1 MQIGALSKKTGIP
14 VETIRY
20 YERIQLLTAPK
31 RDSNNYRRYD
41 HQHVERLRFIRNCR
55 SLDMTH
61 EEIRCLL
68 YYLDAPGGNCDPV
81 TAVIDEHLDH
91 VDVRL
96 RELAHLRKQLLELQ
110 HVCNH
115 DGDTTGCAIL
125 HSLLKMQPI
134 EIDEGDTHLG

>member
-1 MQIGALSKKTGIP
+1 MQIGTLSKKTGIP

-20 YERIQLLTAPK
+20 YERIQLLPAPQ
-31 RDSNNYRRYD
+31 RDANNYRKYHD
-41 HQHVERLRFIRNCR
+41 QHVERLRFIRNCR

-68 YYLDAPGGNCDPV
+68 YYLDAPGGNCNPV
-81 TAVIDEHLDH
+81 TTVIDEHLEH

-96 RELAHLRKQLLELQ
+96 RELEHLRQQLLELQ

-125 HSLLKMQPI
+125 HSLLEMQPV